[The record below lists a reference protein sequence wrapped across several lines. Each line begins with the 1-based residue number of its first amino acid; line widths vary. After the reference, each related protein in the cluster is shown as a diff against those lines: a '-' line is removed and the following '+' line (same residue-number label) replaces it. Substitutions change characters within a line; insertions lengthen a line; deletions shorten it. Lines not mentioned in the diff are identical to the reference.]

1 MLSFVSL
8 FCLLGAATLR
18 GPAVRPYGA
27 SSCINEHLGHPSDT
41 PNLPA
46 PSLYAWPPS
55 RRYVNNV
62 TVPNGVSS
70 SSSAAQP
77 SLAALAA
84 AAAWDVEVGGAG
96 GAATVPYDIVTL
108 VDWLAAKLPNAPGP
122 DRQDALA
129 FLQPLVR
136 SLVESSRTE
145 LPRLDPPRIPAMI
158 KSVALLGHSPSREWV
173 AEAFQCAAASA
184 SQLSGAEL
192 VAMLRVSHA
201 QQIPLPLPT
210 LDAVC
215 RWVEER
221 AGGVP

>member
-1 MLSFVSL
+1 MCERCTYLTPPGPRPRL
-8 FCLLGAATLR
+8 AA
-18 GPAVRPYGA
+18 GPP
-27 SSCINEHLGHPSDT
+27 
-41 PNLPA
+41 
-46 PSLYAWPPS
+46 

-62 TVPNGVSS
+62 SLPNGASS
-70 SSSAAQP
+70 SSTAAQP

-84 AAAWDVEVGGAG
+84 AAAWDVDVG

-108 VDWLAAKLPNAPGP
+108 VDWLAAKLPSAPGP

-145 LPRLDPPRIPAMI
+145 LPSLDPPRIPAMI
-158 KSVALLGHSPSREWV
+158 KSVALLGYSPSREWV
-173 AEAFQCAAASA
+173 AEAFQCAARSA

-215 RWVEER
+215 RWAVCRLGKER
-221 AGGVP
+221 TRLEV